1 MYQFVLKRGERGTSS
16 LFFFLKLVLQIK
28 GKSGQGDADVK
39 AAVCVFVVSLSH
51 LKWVVELSGCHEGTC
66 VLSKT
71 GICAPISL
79 NTHTMLSNRHLI
91 KIMYSSSVFR
101 GVVSLDPDSPQRS
114 AVCRG
119 NTALLFHQ
127 PCRVLYADVSRN
139 RHERFLGK
147 SVALGGGAQF

>member
-1 MYQFVLKRGERGTSS
+1 MRFVENGNLRSDQPE
-16 LFFFLKLVLQIK
+16 
-28 GKSGQGDADVK
+28 
-39 AAVCVFVVSLSH
+39 
-51 LKWVVELSGCHEGTC
+51 
-66 VLSKT
+66 
-71 GICAPISL
+71 
-79 NTHTMLSNRHLI
+79 HTMLSNRHLI

-114 AVCRG
+114 AVCRE

-139 RHERFLGK
+139 RHEWFLGT